1 MSVGANATPSV
12 LSNMSDERKKRIMK
26 KNLSFVAASVVFM
39 TVALV
44 NSTSVGQNSDRK
56 PTLDIA
62 VVTADPSNDLYRT
75 MTANYDGV
83 KLCKSLD
90 EAVALK
96 NGVKGVMILADG
108 YPDQK
113 TRVTPEQAEALL
125 SSNVRVYIEYPENND
140 ALGITGYGGEKAMEN
155 ARGVVVDSDKLQ
167 TPLYSLLYVNGALFP
182 TKPFDAAKV
191 GAEDNN
197 VWLVGAKVA
206 GYDVA
211 EYALNDAAPYVLLE
225 ENGRVLTA
233 ATKFSQWISARYAPN
248 ERYQRFWAS
257 VLTWLNRDEPAPV
270 MTYKPA
276 VFPARAKDA
285 TLSKEDY
292 INAVRSNADWFFNSG
307 FLLSDTDEKAYVAPR
322 EHRDFPIH
330 VEFHIDQTCDGH
342 NGLIESFASGAN
354 FNPDGS
360 QKVRF
365 LKRADCNGEAAGAL
379 ALAYRCTGNERYREA
394 AYNLVNWL
402 LRESSLSGGS
412 RADANSPQYGF
423 LDWND
428 DPACPE
434 QYYGDDNA
442 RAILGLI
449 EAISILGKDGEQF
462 QQRLL
467 EIIIANFRTTGVNG
481 FRGSNIHAS
490 ALDSNGWKYFYDREV
505 TNFAP
510 HFEAMLWACYLWAYE
525 HTGWE
530 PLLQRTKI
538 GIALMMDAYEKDQ
551 WVWTNGLQQER
562 AKMILPLAWLV
573 RLEPTEQHEQ
583 WLRQIIGD
591 VMTFQ
596 DETGGIQERLGK
608 GQGLFGSFK
617 SNPAYGGAEAPVIQ
631 NNGDPCVD
639 NLYTQPFAFL
649 GLTEA
654 ARATSND
661 ANRKEY
667 ETYLRKL
674 TDFVVRTQQ
683 VSDVYPEFNGVWFR
697 GFDYVKWETYGSDG
711 DAGWGAWSTETGWT
725 EAWLSSGVS
734 LHIEDTC
741 LWDLS
746 ESVVLTDDFAI
757 VKEIMLKEIADGDEH
772 NDSSR

>member
-1 MSVGANATPSV
+1 M
-12 LSNMSDERKKRIMK
+12 KKR
-26 KNLSFVAASVVFM
+26 LLFVAAAVIFT
-39 TVALV
+39 TVAWAT
-44 NSTSVGQNSDRK
+44 STAVGQNSEPK
-56 PTLDIA
+56 PTLRIA
-62 VVTADPSNDLYRT
+62 VVSADPSNDLYRT
-75 MTANYDGV
+75 MVANFDGV
-83 KLCKSLD
+83 KLCRSLD
-90 EAVALK
+90 EAIALK
-96 NGVKGVMILADG
+96 NDVKGVMILADG
-108 YPDQK
+108 YPEQK
-113 TRVTPEQAEALL
+113 TRVTFEQVEALL
-125 SSNVRVYIEYPENND
+125 SSEVRVYIEYPENND
-140 ALGITGYGGEKAMEN
+140 ALGITGYGDEKAMES

-191 GAEDNN
+191 GSKDNN
-197 VWLVGAKVA
+197 AWLVAAKVA

-211 EYALNDAAPYVLLE
+211 EYALNDAASYVLLE

-233 ATKFSQWISARYAPN
+233 ATKFSQWISARYAPY
-248 ERYQRFWAS
+248 ERYQKFWAS
-257 VLTWLNRDEPAPV
+257 VLTWLNCGEPAPV
-270 MTYKPA
+270 MSYKPA
-276 VFPARAKDA
+276 VCPARAKNA

-292 INAVRSNADWFFNSG
+292 IDAVRRNSDWFFNSG

-322 EHRDFPIH
+322 AQRDIPLQ
-330 VEFHIDQTCDGH
+330 VEFHIDKTGDGR
-342 NGLIESFASGAN
+342 NGLIESFASGAQ

-360 QKVRF
+360 EKVRF
-365 LKRADCNGEAAGAL
+365 IKRADCNGEAAGAL
-379 ALAYRCTGNERYREA
+379 ALAYRTTGNERYKDA

-402 LRESSLSGGS
+402 LRESALSCDS
-412 RADANSPQYGF
+412 RADAKSPQYGF

-434 QYYGDDNA
+434 QYYGDDAA

-490 ALDSNGWKYFYDREV
+490 ALAANGWKYFYDREI

-525 HTGWE
+525 RTGWE

-551 WVWTNGLQQER
+551 WRWTNGLQQER

-573 RLEPTEQHEQ
+573 RLEPTEQHEA
-583 WLRQIIGD
+583 WLRQIVGD
-591 VMTFQ
+591 VMMFQ

-608 GQGLFGSFK
+608 GQGLFGSYK
-617 SNPAYGGAEAPVIQ
+617 SNSAYGGAEAPVIQ

-654 ARATSND
+654 TRATSND
-661 ANRKEY
+661 ANRKVY

-683 VSDVYPEFNGVWFR
+683 VSDVYPEFDGVWFR
-697 GFDYVKWETYGSDG
+697 GFDYDKWETYGSDG
-711 DAGWGAWSTETGWT
+711 DLEWGVWTTETGWT
-725 EAWLSSGVS
+725 EAWLSGCVS
-734 LHIEDTC
+734 LRVLDVCVWE
-741 LWDLS
+741 LS
-746 ESVVLTDDFAI
+746 ESMDMTDDFAT
-757 VKEIMLKEIADGDEH
+757 VKEIMLKEIAADEPD
-772 NDSSR
+772 DSSR

>member
-1 MSVGANATPSV
+1 MVAN
-12 LSNMSDERKKRIMK
+12 
-26 KNLSFVAASVVFM
+26 F
-39 TVALV
+39 
-44 NSTSVGQNSDRK
+44 
-56 PTLDIA
+56 
-62 VVTADPSNDLYRT
+62 
-75 MTANYDGV
+75 DGV
-83 KLCKSLD
+83 KLCRSLD

-96 NGVKGVMILADG
+96 NDVKGVMILADG
-108 YPDQK
+108 YPEGK

-125 SSNVRVYIEYPENND
+125 SSEVRIYIEYPENND
-140 ALGITGYGGEKAMEN
+140 ALGITGYGDEKAMEN
-155 ARGVVVDSDKLQ
+155 ARGVVVDPDKLQ

-182 TKPFDAAKV
+182 TKPFDPAKV
-191 GAEDNN
+191 GAEDVNA
-197 VWLVGAKVA
+197 WLVAAKVA

-211 EYALNDAAPYVLLE
+211 EYALKDATPYVLLE
-225 ENGRVLTA
+225 ENGRVLIA
-233 ATKFSQWISARYAPN
+233 ATKFSQWISARYAPY
-248 ERYQRFWAS
+248 ERYQKFWAS
-257 VLTWLNRDEPAPV
+257 VLTWLNHDDPAPV

-276 VFPARAKDA
+276 VSPARAKNA
-285 TLSKEDY
+285 ALSKEDY
-292 INAVRSNADWFFNSG
+292 IDAARRSSDWFFNTG
-307 FLLSDTDEKAYVAPR
+307 FLLSDTDEKAYGALR
-322 EHRDFPIH
+322 ESRDYSLH
-330 VEFHIDQTCDGH
+330 VDDTCDGRS
-342 NGLIESFASGAN
+342 GVIETFSSGTR

-360 QKVRF
+360 QKIRF
-365 LKRADCNGEAAGAL
+365 LKRADCNGEVAGAL
-379 ALAYRCTGNERYREA
+379 ALAYRSTGNERYRDA

-402 LRESSLSGGS
+402 LRESSLSGGP
-412 RADANSPQYGF
+412 RADAKSPQYGF
-423 LDWND
+423 LDWD
-428 DPACPE
+428 DGPATPE

-449 EAISILGKDGEQF
+449 EAISVLGKDGEQF

-481 FRGSNIHAS
+481 FRGNNIHAS
-490 ALDSNGWKYFYDREV
+490 ALETNGWRYFYDREIA
-505 TNFAP
+505 NFAP

-530 PLLQRTKI
+530 PLLQRTKT
-538 GIALMMDAYEKDQ
+538 GIALTMDAYEKDQ
-551 WVWTNGLQQER
+551 WRWTNGLQQER

-583 WLRQIIGD
+583 WLRQMIGD

-617 SNPAYGGAEAPVIQ
+617 SNPAYGGAEGPIIQ

-683 VSDVYPEFNGVWFR
+683 VSDVYPEFDGVWFR
-697 GFDYVKWETYGSDG
+697 GFDYDKWETYGSDG
-711 DAGWGAWSTETGWT
+711 DLEWGVWTTESGWT
-725 EAWLSSGVS
+725 EAWLNGCVS
-734 LHIEDTC
+734 LRVLDVCVWE
-741 LWDLS
+741 LS
-746 ESVVLTDDFAI
+746 ESMDMTDDFAT
-757 VKEIMLKEIADGDEH
+757 VKEIMLKEIADDEP

>member
-1 MSVGANATPSV
+1 
-12 LSNMSDERKKRIMK
+12 MK
-26 KNLSFVAASVVFM
+26 IGLLFVAAAVVF
-39 TVALV
+39 TTIAWGT
-44 NSTSVGQNSDRK
+44 STAVGQNSDPK
-56 PTLDIA
+56 PKLRVA
-62 VVTADPSNDLYRT
+62 VVSADPSNDLCRT
-75 MTANYDGV
+75 TVANFDGV
-83 KLCKSLD
+83 KLCRSLD

-96 NGVKGVMILADG
+96 NDVKGVMILADG

-113 TRVTPEQAEALL
+113 TRVTPEQVEALL
-125 SSNVRVYIEYPENND
+125 SSEVRIYIEYPENND
-140 ALGITGYGGEKAMEN
+140 ALGITGYGDEKAMEN

-182 TKPFDAAKV
+182 TKPFDPAKV
-191 GAEDNN
+191 GAKDNN
-197 VWLVGAKVA
+197 AWLVAAKVA

-211 EYALNDAAPYVLLE
+211 EYALKDAAPYVLLE
-225 ENGRVLTA
+225 ENGRVLIA
-233 ATKFSQWISARYAPN
+233 ATKFSQWISARYAPY
-248 ERYQRFWAS
+248 ERYQKFWAS
-257 VLTWLNRDEPAPV
+257 VLTWLNHDDPAPV

-276 VFPARAKDA
+276 VSPARAKDA

-292 INAVRSNADWFFNSG
+292 IDAARRNSDWFFNTG
-307 FLLSDTDEKAYVAPR
+307 FLLSNTDENAYRTLR
-322 EHRDFPIH
+322 ESRDYSLH
-330 VEFHIDQTCDGH
+330 VDETCDGR
-342 NGLIESFASGAN
+342 NGVIETFSSGTR

-365 LKRADCNGEAAGAL
+365 LKRADCNGEVAGAL
-379 ALAYRCTGNERYREA
+379 ALAYRSTGNERYRDA

-402 LRESSLSGGS
+402 LRESSLSGGP
-412 RADANSPQYGF
+412 RADAKSPQYGF
-423 LDWND
+423 LDWD
-428 DPACPE
+428 DGPATPE

-449 EAISILGKDGEQF
+449 EAISVLGKDGEQF
-462 QQRLL
+462 RQRLL

-481 FRGSNIHAS
+481 FRGNNIHAS
-490 ALDSNGWKYFYDREV
+490 ALETNGWKFFYDREIA
-505 TNFAP
+505 NFAP

-538 GIALMMDAYEKDQ
+538 GIALTMDAYEKDQ
-551 WVWTNGLQQER
+551 WRWTNGLQQER

-583 WLRQIIGD
+583 WLRQIVGD

-617 SNPAYGGAEAPVIQ
+617 SNPAYGGAEGPIIQ

-683 VSDVYPEFNGVWFR
+683 VSDVYPEFDGVWFR
-697 GFDYVKWETYGSDG
+697 GFDYDKWETYGSDG
-711 DAGWGAWSTETGWT
+711 DLEWGVWTTETGWT
-725 EAWLSSGVS
+725 EAWLSGCVS
-734 LHIEDTC
+734 LRVLDACVWE
-741 LWDLS
+741 LS
-746 ESVVLTDDFAI
+746 ESMDMTDDFAT
-757 VKEIMLKEIADGDEH
+757 VKEIMLKEIADDEPH
-772 NDSSR
+772 DSSR

>member
-1 MSVGANATPSV
+1 M
-12 LSNMSDERKKRIMK
+12 KKR
-26 KNLSFVAASVVFM
+26 LLFVAATVVFM
-39 TVALV
+39 TAAWV
-44 NSTSVGQNSDRK
+44 NSAAVGQISDPK
-56 PTLDIA
+56 PTLNIA

-75 MTANYDGV
+75 MAANYDGV
-83 KLCKSLD
+83 RLCKSLD

-206 GYDVA
+206 GYDVG
-211 EYALNDAAPYVLLE
+211 EYALNGTEPYVLLE

-233 ATKFSQWISARYAPN
+233 ATKFSQWISARYAPY
-248 ERYQRFWAS
+248 ERYQKFWTS
-257 VLTWLNRDEPAPV
+257 VLTWLNGGEPAPA

-276 VFPARAKDA
+276 VCPAHAKDA
-285 TLSKEDY
+285 SLDKEDY
-292 INAVRSNADWFFNSG
+292 IDAVKRNADWFFNTG
-307 FLLSDTDEKAYVAPR
+307 FLLSDTDEKAYESQR
-322 EHRDFPIH
+322 ESRDYSLH
-330 VEFHIDQTCDGH
+330 VDATCDGR
-342 NGLIESFASGAN
+342 NGVIETFSAGTRFK
-354 FNPDGS
+354 PDGS
-360 QKVRF
+360 QKIRF
-365 LKRADCNGEAAGAL
+365 LKRADCNGETAGAL
-379 ALAYRCTGNERYREA
+379 ALAYRSTGNERYREA
-394 AYNLVNWL
+394 AYHLVNWL
-402 LRESSLSGGS
+402 LRESSLSGGP
-412 RADANSPQYGF
+412 RADAKSPQYGF
-423 LDWND
+423 LDWD
-428 DPACPE
+428 DGPTTPE

-449 EAISILGKDGEQF
+449 EAVSILGEDGEQF

-481 FRGSNIHAS
+481 FRGNNIHAS
-490 ALDSNGWKYFYDREV
+490 ALDTNGWKYFYDREF

-551 WVWTNGLQQER
+551 WRWTNGLQQER

-573 RLEPTEQHEQ
+573 RLEPTEQHER

-591 VMTFQ
+591 VMMFQ

-617 SNPAYGGAEAPVIQ
+617 SNAAYGGAEGPIIQ

-639 NLYTQPFAFL
+639 NLYTQPFALL

-674 TDFVVRTQQ
+674 TDFIVKTQQ
-683 VSDVYPEFNGVWFR
+683 VSDVCLEFDGVWFR
-697 GFDYVKWETYGSDG
+697 AFDYGKWETYGSDG
-711 DAGWGAWSTETGWT
+711 DLEWGVWTTESGWT
-725 EAWLSSGVS
+725 EAWLNSGIS
-734 LHIEDTC
+734 MKIEDAC
-741 LWDLS
+741 VWDLS
-746 ESVVLTDDFAI
+746 KSVDLTDDFAV
-757 VKEIMLKEIADGDEH
+757 VKELMLKEIVDDGNGNAGAE
-772 NDSSR
+772 R